1 MIPCAG
7 LSNTRYP
14 QAEADMS
21 SRDSVKEEILDW
33 CKAIHV
39 TIQNVRHN
47 LAAQYPVIALALA
60 RPNESPTLLAI
71 NAAIDRGEPVDSAIA
86 GIVGVR
92 PAAVARLE
100 NVAPETVTEAWVK
113 CPIELLWAMD
123 ILHPLGGP
131 ETPEGWSLLRK
142 LWINTGLEE
151 HESYRTAVGISRERQ
166 IVLEYL
172 FRGLCAQGYG
182 EASEVLADRLVA
194 LLPGIKTDPEW
205 NWPFHC
211 YVSFVEMSLYW
222 AIRRG
227 RIGSWANAERLL
239 MRHSPTELIRQWES
253 WRCIVAAHGEAQ
265 LEVVSGSDDIAKT
278 QWIMRTVVPDYDEA
292 VQWLSHHSM

>member
-1 MIPCAG
+1 
-7 LSNTRYP
+7 
-14 QAEADMS
+14 MS
-21 SRDSVKEEILDW
+21 SRESVKEEILDW

-60 RPNESPTLLAI
+60 RPNESPTLLAV

-86 GIVGVR
+86 GIVGVS

-100 NVAPETVTEAWVK
+100 NIVPETVTEAWVK

-131 ETPEGWSLLRK
+131 ETPEGWCLLRK

-172 FRGLCAQGYG
+172 FRGLCAQGYDDATH
-182 EASEVLADRLVA
+182 ELADRLVA
-194 LLPGIKTDPEW
+194 LLPGIEADPELI
-205 NWPFHC
+205 WPIHC
-211 YVSFVEMSLYW
+211 YVSFVEKALLDRT
-222 AIRRG
+222 IRRRRAASLDG
-227 RIGSWANAERLL
+227 PAHLL
-239 MRHSPTELIRQWES
+239 MRYSPIDLIRQWER
-253 WRCIVAAHGEAQ
+253 WRCIVAAHGNAQ
-265 LEVVSGSDDIAKT
+265 DEVVSGSEDFEKT
-278 QWIMRTVVPDYDEA
+278 QWIMQTVVPDYDEA
-292 VQWLSHHSM
+292 VRWLRRYPL